1 MNNKSDLVVIK
12 QTMNLK
18 LPNRSKKK
26 IWISVK

>member
-1 MNNKSDLVVIK
+1 MNNRSDLVVIK

-18 LPNRSKKK
+18 LPNKNRKK